1 MFSKSPDPTAA
12 PPAPPASHG
21 QRNSNARSVLAADLR
36 ITGEISSTGHVE
48 ILGEVDGNV
57 SARGVVLG
65 AEGRLSGQIS
75 AETVEIKG
83 RLDGKVVTDEFIL
96 RSTAQV
102 TADITYKTLVVDSGA
117 QIQGRFILARD

>member
-12 PPAPPASHG
+12 PPAPQG
-21 QRNSNARSVLAADLR
+21 QRSSNARSVLAADLR
-36 ITGEISSTGHVE
+36 ITGEITSTGHVE
-48 ILGEVDGNV
+48 ILGEVDGNI

-83 RLDGKVVTDEFIL
+83 RLDGKVTTDEFVL

-102 TADITYKTLVVDSGA
+102 AADITYKTLVVDSGA
-117 QIQGRFILARD
+117 QIEGRFLRARD

>member
-12 PPAPPASHG
+12 PAAPQGHRS
-21 QRNSNARSVLAADLR
+21 SNARSVLAADLR
-36 ITGEISSTGHVE
+36 ITGEISSLGQVE

-65 AEGRLSGQIS
+65 AEGRISGQIT

-83 RLDGKVVTDEFIL
+83 RLDGKVSTGEFVL

-102 TADITYKTLVVDSGA
+102 SADISYKILVVDSGA
-117 QIQGRFILARD
+117 QIDGRFTLSRE